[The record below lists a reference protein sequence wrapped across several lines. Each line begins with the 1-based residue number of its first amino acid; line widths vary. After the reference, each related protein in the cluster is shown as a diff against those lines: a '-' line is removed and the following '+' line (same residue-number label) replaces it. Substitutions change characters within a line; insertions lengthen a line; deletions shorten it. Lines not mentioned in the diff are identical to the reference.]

1 MIPTPALFQSL
12 VHQLEALFRDTDA
25 QAINLHAERRAGR
38 PAETMRDAG
47 ISLPQYHQL
56 QPGSPVYLPAKYH

>member
-25 QAINLHAERRAGR
+25 PTVSLRAERHAEI
-38 PAETMRDAG
+38 THDAG

>member
-25 QAINLHAERRAGR
+25 QAISLHAERRTEVA
-38 PAETMRDAG
+38 RDAG

>member
-25 QAINLHAERRAGR
+25 QAISLHAELHSERRTEA
-38 PAETMRDAG
+38 ARDAG
-47 ISLPQYHQL
+47 ISLPEYHQL